1 MACDLCSAWAP
12 HLMFC
17 CRHLKF
23 FIYMYIFLTRGHA
36 FSFCTGPH
44 KSCSHLCLGVW
55 VTQDAPPPSCS
66 LLGRGWRPG
75 ICPQACLLCPA
86 SSSPVPGGPRG
97 LCGCGR
103 RALSWG
109 KLRAYRG
116 REQAGSQ
123 ATAASLA
130 VVSVVV
136 SVSEQVLGRGKDG
149 VQPGRRGRGTVG
161 GGTSGLRAGESDLP
175 HSGSTSRCGT
185 LAD

>member
-109 KLRAYRG
+109 KLGAYRG

-130 VVSVVV
+130 VVSVVMRKLRLREV
-136 SVSEQVLGRGKDG
+136 PWLVRGPSASKWWNRDSHLNLRSCTDHG
-149 VQPGRRGRGTVG
+149 L
-161 GGTSGLRAGESDLP
+161 LRAGL
-175 HSGSTSRCGT
+175 
-185 LAD
+185 